1 MKKKIYLTN
10 WFRSMDNRF
19 VFLSYSNGDSFLV
32 KMEDF
37 NRAFG
42 AIVSGDYY
50 IIKKEFSI

>member
-1 MKKKIYLTN
+1 
-10 WFRSMDNRF
+10 MDNRF
-19 VFLSYSNGDSFLV
+19 VILSYSNGDTFLV

-42 AIVSGDYY
+42 PIVNGDYH